1 MPFVLD
7 ASVTA
12 CWCFSDEQSAVA
24 DSAMDRLLD
33 DEAIAPAL
41 WTIEIR
47 NILIVNERRG
57 RIEPDDADAFL
68 RDLTRLPIRIRHDA
82 DQLALVTLARR
93 YQLTAYDATYLD
105 LAVRTGAPLA
115 TLDRSLADAAR
126 TEGVRLIRRGD
137 EPVGGG
143 G

>member
-12 CWCFSDEQSAVA
+12 CWCFPDEQSAVA
-24 DSAMDRLLD
+24 DAAMDRLLD
-33 DEAIAPAL
+33 DQAIAPAL
-41 WTIEIR
+41 WAIEIR

-57 RIEPDDADAFL
+57 RIEPDEADAFL
-68 RDLTRLPIRIRHDA
+68 RDLARLPISVRHDA
-82 DQLALVTLARR
+82 DERALVALARKHR
-93 YQLTAYDATYLD
+93 LTAYDAAYLD

-126 TEGVRLIRRGD
+126 TEGIRLI
-137 EPVGGG
+137 ESLSPTSWTA
-143 G
+143 